1 MDRIVIRLGAT
12 LLLFATLAILA
23 AGCGG
28 SDTSAEEEWAGDICT
43 AVSGWQDQVEQ
54 ATDEAREALQSP
66 GSGTLAA
73 IDAEV
78 QEITDATD
86 DLGDDLRELE
96 PPDTDAG
103 EQAKRE
109 VDAFATQLEATA
121 TNAKETFDNLPED
134 AGLTELANALA
145 PLVPAVHALVDSA
158 SSTFTAVKESGS
170 ELEEGFDDADSCE
183 RYR

>member
-1 MDRIVIRLGAT
+1 MDCVVTRLGAT
-12 LLLFATLAILA
+12 LLLSAMLAVLA

-43 AVSGWQDQVEQ
+43 AVSGWQDQVQ
-54 ATDEAREALQSP
+54 QSTDEAREALQSP

-78 QEITDATD
+78 REITDATD
-86 DLGDDLRELE
+86 ELGDDLRELE
-96 PPDTDAG
+96 PPDTEAG

-109 VDAFATQLEATA
+109 LDTFATQLQATA
-121 TNAKETFDNLPED
+121 TNTKETFDNLPED
-134 AGLTELANALA
+134 AGITELANALE
-145 PLVPAVHALVDSA
+145 PLIPSIQSLIESA

-170 ELEEGFDDADSCE
+170 ELEQGFDDADSCE

>member
-1 MDRIVIRLGAT
+1 MTASVIRLGAT
-12 LLLFATLAILA
+12 LVLSATLAILA

-28 SDTSAEEEWAGDICT
+28 ETSAEEEWAGDVCT

-66 GSGTLAA
+66 GAGTLAA

-78 QEITDATD
+78 QEIIDATD
-86 DLGDDLRELE
+86 ELVNDLRELE
-96 PPDTDAG
+96 PLDSEAG

-109 VDAFATQLEATA
+109 LDTFASQLETTA
-121 TNAKETFDNLPED
+121 TNTKQTFDNLPDD
-134 AGLTELANALA
+134 AGITEVARALE
-145 PLVPAVHALVDSA
+145 PLVPSIQALITSA

-170 ELEEGFDDADSCE
+170 ELEEGFDQADSCE

>member
-1 MDRIVIRLGAT
+1 VIRLGAT
-12 LLLFATLAILA
+12 LVLSATLAILA

-28 SDTSAEEEWAGDICT
+28 DTSAEEEWAGDVCT

-54 ATDEAREALQSP
+54 SSDEAREALQSP
-66 GSGTLAA
+66 GSGTVAA

-78 QEITDATD
+78 REIIEATD
-86 DLGDDLRELE
+86 ELGDDLRELE
-96 PPDTDAG
+96 PPDTESGD
-103 EQAKRE
+103 QAKRE
-109 VDAFATQLEATA
+109 LDTFASQLDATA
-121 TNAKETFDNLPED
+121 TNTKETFDNLPED
-134 AGLTELANALA
+134 AGITELANALE
-145 PLVPAVHALVDSA
+145 PLVPSIQSLIESA

>member
-1 MDRIVIRLGAT
+1 MADIVIRLGAT
-12 LLLFATLAILA
+12 LVLAAALAILS

-28 SDTSAEEEWAGDICT
+28 SDTSAEEEWAGDLCT
-43 AVSGWQDQVEQ
+43 TVSGWQDQVEQ

-73 IDAEV
+73 IQAEM
-78 QEITDATD
+78 QEIIDATET
-86 DLGDDLRELE
+86 LGDDLRGLE
-96 PPDTDAG
+96 PPDTESG

-109 VDAFATQLEATA
+109 VDTFASQLEATA

-134 AGLTELANALA
+134 AGITEIATALE
-145 PLVPAVHALVDSA
+145 PLVPSIQALVESA
-158 SSTFTAVKESGS
+158 SNTFTAVKESGS
-170 ELEEGFDDADSCE
+170 EFQEGFDNADSCE